1 MDSKFMDE
9 KKEFKALN
17 QQESLFSTATMD
29 TTKQVEQ
36 HKDDSRAI
44 QMKKMEEMEREK
56 QFKESRQEKQN
67 PITEKQTEVKVS
79 ELTAADMNKEEEAR
93 IRNISKDAKGS
104 LKHSAGSDV
113 DNKLKAMANLDVRK
127 KFKTALTDYVNIR
140 KAVLKAGSITK
151 GKGGS
156 VEGLTDKQQAE
167 LAEAYEVLKAVIKE
181 YLTSSEATAKF
192 GIAKKNL
199 EMVNRTNELIA
210 TDDKFFKLS
219 EYRKTQLEPQDEK
232 KESANLPKLI
242 AKVNKETQ
250 EEKKEEQEKKKKEDD
265 KKAADRKEEDMT
277 LEEKLAIYN
286 HQEKEKHVQ
295 ALISNNI
302 PVPASDD
309 ELTRLWRDYRKPID
323 KVDEDG
329 KKTTDYDWDE
339 TKVNPVMKEHY
350 DWLHKYYMYN
360 NLTVDNH
367 RKVLKPAP
375 AIEFKNYTNYMDIP
389 GMNGTYEKQGTN
401 NCYCC
406 AGSALVNQFIAKR
419 KRDKGEK
426 NVTIQQ
432 VTNQNQMR
440 AYKPKI
446 RQYDKSYDLIMD
458 KEGYDYNAMQIDEYA
473 GEKKKKIG
481 NLYAMGDFLIDKLK
495 ENGIEDVMLNRMVM
509 NVPKDGV
516 APKYNSRVRS
526 NMKAVFAEKINEI
539 ISAGGVASVLTVKGA
554 YAHYVTVTGIKGDEL
569 QIYDSWGYNK
579 KSTKANISSLIQGG
593 YTIEISWLSD
603 MKEPEELTKEY
614 KNLQYDEKEGYSV
627 KSLSSHLIN
636 DSLSLTNGVTVI
648 KDYTEMGDSYMDISQ
663 MAYIPDKK
671 QKIDST
677 DFDSYVKTA
686 KLEIQKKRQEEK
698 KKDTAKADQKKQEVK
713 NAAIEDD
720 WVVIGDST
728 ATKEK
733 REEKKEE
740 KKSEEKKAQQD
751 NKEQKPEEKK
761 EEKKAEK
768 KAEEDPELAK
778 LEAYSQE
785 LKDIAAAKSKTVREW
800 FENDP
805 EFTANKKYYSKGSMK
820 ARYNLRQINML
831 NYFNKMSDEEA
842 KEMYKALMVD
852 TGNGEVAFEEKKAKA
867 EQYEKIFALIQ
878 NFDLKQFN
886 VKSDKEFLEPGKKD
900 AMVVAGAL
908 FDFHPSMIKEYENLI
923 KIKGIN
929 SAYTQEQFN
938 EIKAK
943 WDFIHS
949 GMSWI
954 IDMVR
959 LRMEQKNRKDVD
971 IYEMLNRPMA
981 ELEALLKNAKDAD
994 KELCASLVTIR
1005 FTRDQGGFP
1014 GAGCDVEKAYDAFC
1028 IKKGYKKPAIGDG
1041 WEDLTEE
1048 ASKLKKKDAKKDK
1061 KPVTAKKTAEKTE
1074 KKEEKPIEKKIEKKK
1089 PAKKTAEEKAAEK
1102 FEKDLSAVISK
1113 GNKALSKRKL
1123 TAMRNNYGLKLEQAA
1138 TLDLILGVNVRKKEA
1153 YEKQLAGIKKLI
1165 AASRPKYDQNKKLVN
1180 QVLTQ
1185 FAKLGATER
1194 TLDAKSTDLNM
1205 VRKGIQA
1212 CAAYIRNILT
1222 DEPVLPEDAVYI
1234 SQTFKSEVPVTDGKG
1249 NAIDMNRPI
1258 YMIRHKEAAE
1268 KNKKVSSAARLL
1280 QRETEDMNFN
1290 NIGKYSQLS
1299 VTYNDKHKDSWKV
1312 SSSIRDIVP
1321 ILLPLEGNGEIP
1333 EEEMKKFAQGQ
1344 DMILTGRN
1352 KETDKKATKEEL
1364 LDAFNDF
1371 LPYFRDRV
1379 KELADY
1385 KARFSKLCSNNVSY
1399 TDIFKMAGND
1409 VRLLMGISQKAQ
1421 AMGYAVRRILKNPV
1435 LMEIIP
1441 EDTLKEILDGWNALS
1456 PLQGVFGEPITSHYN
1471 NICAMTPNELIS
1483 NGYDGWK
1490 TFKTYDERF
1499 AEQKVSHEK
1508 EFRLARKKADRKEA
1522 EKKKAEEEA
1531 ARKDKRKGSKK
1542 KEDKK

>member
-29 TTKQVEQ
+29 TTKQAEQ

-151 GKGGS
+151 GKDGS
-156 VEGLTDKQQAE
+156 VEGLTDKQRAE

-199 EMVNRTNELIA
+199 DMVNRTNELIA

-242 AKVNKETQ
+242 AQVNKENQ

-350 DWLHKYYMYN
+350 DWLHKYYMVN
-360 NLTVDNH
+360 NLTTDIH
-367 RKVLKPAP
+367 RKELKPVA
-375 AIEFKNYTNYMDIP
+375 AIEFKNYKNFMNIP
-389 GMNGTYEKQGTN
+389 GMDTAYEKQGTN

-458 KEGYDYNAMQIDEYA
+458 KEGYDFNAMQIDEYA
-473 GEKKKKIG
+473 GEKKTKIG

-539 ISAGGVASVLTVKGA
+539 ISAGGVASVLKVENG
-554 YAHYVTVTGIKGDEL
+554 YAHYVTVTGIDGDTL
-569 QIYDSWGYNK
+569 QVYDSWGYAK
-579 KSTKANISSLIQGG
+579 KATKETISDLFTGG
-593 YTIEISWLSD
+593 ETIEISWLSD
-603 MKEPEELTKEY
+603 LKKPDELTKEY
-614 KNLQYDEKEGYSV
+614 KNLQYDEKDGYSV
-627 KSLSSHLIN
+627 KSLSTHQIN

-648 KDYTEMGDSYMDISQ
+648 KDYTEMGNSYMDISQ
-663 MAYIPDKK
+663 MVYIPDKK
-671 QKIDST
+671 KKFAKT
-677 DFDSYVKTA
+677 DFDSYIKKAKNEQKMREKEEKEAQKKAKASKKKKTNTEPIGDGWTVIEDIDVTNKSKQGEKAQKNGEKEKEKDKEIDKAKEFNDELLKIGAAKSDMLNAYIKDPKFVGNKIYYGSGSNHSRYYKRQVNLINYFHPMSDKEAKKMYSELMVNTGMEKVTVKQKNAKAKQYEKVFDLLRDFDLKKFDIKSPKDFLDPAKKDTLVLAGAILDFQTGMIEEYKEMIKDKKVKCAYNAEQFKEIEAKWEFVHVGFSWASGIYDLDKLEKECKNVDVNAVLKMSVDEIGELTA
-686 KLEIQKKRQEEK
+686 KTKDPQELNLYSRLIIIKNSMDTINYGWADCEAEKLFEDYRIKKGLKPKAVNAGKPEAEKNGEQRNEK
-698 KKDTAKADQKKQEVK
+698 KKEEISAGWQDLETEAAELKNKEKDKEKNKEKNKEKKPVEMTAKE
-713 NAAIEDD
+713 
-720 WVVIGDST
+720 
-728 ATKEK
+728 
-733 REEKKEE
+733 
-740 KKSEEKKAQQD
+740 
-751 NKEQKPEEKK
+751 
-761 EEKKAEK
+761 KAEK
-768 KAEEDPELAK
+768 KA
-778 LEAYSQE
+778 
-785 LKDIAAAKSKTVREW
+785 R
-800 FENDP
+800 
-805 EFTANKKYYSKGSMK
+805 
-820 ARYNLRQINML
+820 
-831 NYFNKMSDEEA
+831 
-842 KEMYKALMVD
+842 
-852 TGNGEVAFEEKKAKA
+852 
-867 EQYEKIFALIQ
+867 
-878 NFDLKQFN
+878 
-886 VKSDKEFLEPGKKD
+886 
-900 AMVVAGAL
+900 
-908 FDFHPSMIKEYENLI
+908 
-923 KIKGIN
+923 
-929 SAYTQEQFN
+929 
-938 EIKAK
+938 
-943 WDFIHS
+943 
-949 GMSWI
+949 
-954 IDMVR
+954 
-959 LRMEQKNRKDVD
+959 
-971 IYEMLNRPMA
+971 
-981 ELEALLKNAKDAD
+981 
-994 KELCASLVTIR
+994 
-1005 FTRDQGGFP
+1005 
-1014 GAGCDVEKAYDAFC
+1014 
-1028 IKKGYKKPAIGDG
+1028 
-1041 WEDLTEE
+1041 
-1048 ASKLKKKDAKKDK
+1048 
-1061 KPVTAKKTAEKTE
+1061 
-1074 KKEEKPIEKKIEKKK
+1074 
-1089 PAKKTAEEKAAEK
+1089 EK

-1113 GNKALSKRKL
+1113 GNKALSKGSL

-1194 TLDAKSTDLNM
+1194 TLDAKSADLNM

-1299 VTYNDKHKDSWKV
+1299 VTYNDKLKDSWKV

-1344 DMILTGRN
+1344 DMILTSRI

-1456 PLQGVFGEPITSHYN
+1456 PLQGVFGEPISSHYN